1 MVKAWDEW
9 FKCFSTT
16 GLARCGHRPVC
27 EAVIP
32 AIAADDLVAILAGIL
47 LTTIL
52 PRHFYRGLIGFRTAI
67 AEVDVVQIARQKCCK
82 FFRQKR
88 CGDVNLRVWVVWQL
102 LDLFIDRISDL
113 LPTVADVDIPKCR
126 VGI

>member
-1 MVKAWDEW
+1 MVKAWDKW
-9 FKCFSTT
+9 FKRFATT
-16 GLARCGHRPVC
+16 GLTRCGHRSIR

-32 AIAADDLVAILAGIL
+32 AIATDDLVTILAGIL
-47 LTTIL
+47 LPTVL

-88 CGDVNLRVWVVWQL
+88 SGDVNLRVWVVWQL
-102 LDLFIDRISDL
+102 LDLFIDGISDL
-113 LPTVADVDIPKCR
+113 LPSVADIDIPKCR
-126 VGI
+126 VGV